1 MIFGMTLFGVLFS
14 IYLTYLELFVIHAIC
29 SWCLS
34 SAVIIT
40 VLFVLSR
47 GPMVQALKTQ
57 VT

>member
-1 MIFGMTLFGVLFS
+1 MTLFGVLFS